1 MTPPLPRRTTAT
13 SLPRPGAAVPHPP
26 LPPLPTPP
34 HPPPPNP
41 TLGGLDLCS
50 SICRRRSASPS
61 AATPP
66 PLGGLDLQQ
75 RLHFDRLYLVFLLG
89 TYLVDF
95 KAVISKIQSSFISL
109 LDIVILAHEQL
120 MTKSVGGGEHW
131 KSGWLPYLL
140 MEGLQQ
146 LYRNDIVKY
155 YRAQP
160 LDRRY
165 CGISVLEQTLLGL
178 EWKYCLTWI
187 YVLSFGCKDG
197 DLFL

>member
-1 MTPPLPRRTTAT
+1 
-13 SLPRPGAAVPHPP
+13 
-26 LPPLPTPP
+26 
-34 HPPPPNP
+34 
-41 TLGGLDLCS
+41 
-50 SICRRRSASPS
+50 
-61 AATPP
+61 
-66 PLGGLDLQQ
+66 
-75 RLHFDRLYLVFLLG
+75 VFNR
-89 TYLVDF
+89 
-95 KAVISKIQSSFISL
+95 A
-109 LDIVILAHEQL
+109 AHEQL